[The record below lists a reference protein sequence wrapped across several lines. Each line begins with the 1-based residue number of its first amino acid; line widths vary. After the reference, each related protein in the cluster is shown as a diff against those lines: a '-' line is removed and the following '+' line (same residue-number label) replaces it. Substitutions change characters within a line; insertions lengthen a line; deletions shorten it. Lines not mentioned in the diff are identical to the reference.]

1 MIHHAVRLVV
11 CCCFE
16 CPADNGNRGR
26 SRNRGYAS
34 SSGSSSHDTAFL
46 LAKSTVPDVILRVT
60 DPGVRDSIVL
70 LYCFVKI
77 EHRLPYSTEIWR
89 RRRLGEWAARTRA
102 TEAKGPLIKE
112 QREAFDAVPMWRPT
126 TTQPMKL
133 AVAAPQSSAAA
144 AQSMPQAAA
153 RPSAPPEKQPLL
165 GAPPAYEP

>member
-16 CPADNGNRGR
+16 CPANGGGSNRGG
-26 SRNRGYAS
+26 NRGYA
-34 SSGSSSHDTAFL
+34 GSSHDTAFL

-60 DPGVRDSIVL
+60 DPGARDSIVL

-77 EHRLPYSTEIWR
+77 NHRLPHSTEVWR

-126 TTQPMKL
+126 TTQPVKT
-133 AVAAPQSSAAA
+133 AVSAPPRTAA
-144 AQSMPQAAA
+144 AQSTPQAAA
-153 RPSAPPEKQPLL
+153 RPSAPPHADEKQPLL
-165 GAPPAYEP
+165 GAPPAYQP